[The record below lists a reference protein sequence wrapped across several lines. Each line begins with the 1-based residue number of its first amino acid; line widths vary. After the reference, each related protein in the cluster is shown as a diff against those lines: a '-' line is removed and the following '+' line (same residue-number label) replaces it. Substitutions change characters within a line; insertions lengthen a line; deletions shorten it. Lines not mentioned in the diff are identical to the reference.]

1 MPTKLIEVALPLD
14 VINKQAAREKTIRH
28 GHPSTLH
35 LWWARRPLAACRAVI
50 FAQLVDDP
58 SAHADQFP
66 TAEAQDA
73 ERQRLFRIIERLV
86 PWEASS
92 DESVLEEARAEIQ
105 RCYPAGPPPL
115 TDPFCGSGSIPLEAQ
130 RLGLEAHGSDLNPVA
145 VLITKALIELP
156 FKFAGR
162 SPAHPAD
169 LGSFGQLRSEWK
181 ATSGLAEDVRWYGR
195 WMREQA
201 EQRIGHIYPKATL
214 PGGGTAPVI
223 AWLWARTVTCPNPAC
238 GATMPLARSFWLGK
252 KKGKEAWIHPV
263 PSARDKNVTFAVD
276 QRPTPIP
283 VEHSSSSRP
292 PCRCWICAG
301 TVGRQG
307 AKCLVCENPVPLDFV
322 RREGQAGRL
331 GAQLMAIVAEG
342 TRQRLYLPA
351 GPVHEQAA
359 HAERPTDVPETEL
372 PERALS
378 FRVQAYGMTHHAD
391 LFTNRQLS
399 TLCTFSDLIEEVRIR
414 VTDDSGGDK
423 AYADAVATYLAFTID
438 RLADLGNSL
447 CRWEPNAECPRQL
460 FARQA
465 IPMVW
470 DFAEGNCFSNSSGSW
485 NILIDNAY
493 RSMTSTLFNFERA
506 APGRSEMAAAQESSF
521 EGMDLVTDPPYYDNL
536 GYADLSDFFYV
547 WLRRSLRYVYPGL
560 FTTMLT
566 PKSAELIA
574 TPYRFNGS
582 KQLAEKHF
590 ERGFAQVF
598 ERASKE
604 QFAGTPIA
612 VFYAFKQSETDD
624 DDDDG
629 MPRQAVAST
638 GWEKMLEG
646 LLGSGLSVTGTWPM
660 RTEMSSRMVGQGTN
674 ALASSIVLVC
684 RPRPA
689 TAGVTDR
696 RGFQQAL
703 RDRLAGALRNLQ
715 SGGVAP
721 VDLAQVAIGPGMA
734 VFSSYAKVVE
744 PSGGAMSVRTALGL
758 INQVLDEVAA
768 EQEGEFDEDTRWAI
782 AWYAENGMDDG
793 PFGRADD
800 LSRAKNVSVEGLVRA
815 GIVKS
820 GAGKVRLLDRS
831 ELDPSWDPAK
841 DSRLTIWEVT
851 QQLIRRLMDE
861 SEASAADLLARVGG
875 LGEPARD
882 LAYRLFLIAESKKW
896 AKEAG
901 PYNALAAAWP
911 ELSRRA
917 ALGQNVQETL
927 I

>member
-1 MPTKLIEVALPLD
+1 
-14 VINKQAAREKTIRH
+14 
-28 GHPSTLH
+28 
-35 LWWARRPLAACRAVI
+35 
-50 FAQLVDDP
+50 
-58 SAHADQFP
+58 
-66 TAEAQDA
+66 
-73 ERQRLFRIIERLV
+73 
-86 PWEASS
+86 
-92 DESVLEEARAEIQ
+92 
-105 RCYPAGPPPL
+105 
-115 TDPFCGSGSIPLEAQ
+115 
-130 RLGLEAHGSDLNPVA
+130 
-145 VLITKALIELP
+145 
-156 FKFAGR
+156 
-162 SPAHPAD
+162 
-169 LGSFGQLRSEWK
+169 
-181 ATSGLAEDVRWYGR
+181 
-195 WMREQA
+195 
-201 EQRIGHIYPKATL
+201 
-214 PGGGTAPVI
+214 
-223 AWLWARTVTCPNPAC
+223 
-238 GATMPLARSFWLGK
+238 
-252 KKGKEAWIHPV
+252 
-263 PSARDKNVTFAVD
+263 
-276 QRPTPIP
+276 
-283 VEHSSSSRP
+283 
-292 PCRCWICAG
+292 
-301 TVGRQG
+301 
-307 AKCLVCENPVPLDFV
+307 VCENPVPLDFV

-521 EGMDLVTDPPYYDNL
+521 EGMDLVTDPPYYDNI